1 MVFCRLAE
9 DALTTSAS
17 TGEAS
22 RRLLTLTRTRLGFET
37 PSVSKLAIVSQ
48 SVPFVP
54 FELLSQAEGP
64 RESQAFMSGTALEV
78 LDFGCSRCVSGI
90 ESEFLWN
97 SQVDSCGRDKLVELN
112 G

>member
-22 RRLLTLTRTRLGFET
+22 RRLLTLTRTRLGFDE

-64 RESQAFMSGTALEV
+64 RKSQTFLSGTALEV
-78 LDFGCSRCVSGI
+78 FDFYWFR
-90 ESEFLWN
+90 
-97 SQVDSCGRDKLVELN
+97 LV
-112 G
+112 